1 MLIVSQ
7 DKKAILNFDNIEFI
21 CVKPKPEQYAFGIC
35 AKFLQDEAY
44 IGFYGTEER
53 AKEVLQEIT
62 TAQSNFEYFKNAT
75 KEGKDYIIVLLKQ
88 KYEQFD
94 IYKMPEK

>member
-21 CVKPKPEQYAFGIC
+21 YVKPKPEQYAFGIC
-35 AKFLQDEAY
+35 AKFVQDEVY

-53 AKEVLQEIT
+53 AKEVLQEIVKEYENVKAIFDCET
-62 TAQSNFEYFKNAT
+62 GKIKNFINRPK
-75 KEGKDYIIVLLKQ
+75 
-88 KYEQFD
+88 